1 MAHYWFV
8 TTAKMEKTMRRI
20 ITLMLLT
27 VLALSAKAV
36 TFTVDGICYQT
47 ASGGVNV
54 VKQSSGNDN
63 YENLVDAVIPSV
75 VAYNGHNYQV
85 VRIADKAFRYAENLQ
100 SIEIPNTITMIG
112 ASAFYHC
119 SSLTSITIP
128 GSVTSIGSS
137 AIAAC
142 ANLLS
147 VKIPS
152 SVKTIGDYNLTECYQ
167 LQEIWVDP
175 ANTVYDS
182 RDNCNALIKTATN
195 ELLVGCGSSIVPATV
210 EAIADHAF
218 QGVSGLTS
226 VTVPASVTKIGYQ
239 AFAGCSALEQVSING
254 QLSYFG
260 AYAFEGCS
268 ALHDVRLCEG
278 IQYISLNCF
287 ESCNSLKSINIPR
300 SVNVIDSCAF
310 LYCSKLE
317 SINLGENLQRIGAR
331 AFMNCSRL
339 KSIQSSMLLP
349 QHVACG
355 RKAFDGVDKSSCT
368 LYVPE
373 GTLSLYQATSPW
385 NEFLNIVESSYVPLV
400 REGVVWEYVGFRQLD
415 YFSPTNTLYTLEFN
429 GTATIDGKI
438 YHRMLR
444 TDYDRQC
451 NPQEPYLVAFVREEN
466 KVVTVYSNNAEDE
479 NEYFYFAAY
488 WWWLPKTLYD
498 FSKPMFLPDEA
509 SQAFGQTPYDYDS
522 KYILIDVEVG
532 ETVRKG
538 YFIDR
543 EEDSFKTI
551 EGIGVDCNFGD
562 LLVPYRTYTT
572 GFNPMA
578 SLAAVYENGELV
590 YKGNAYEKAQ
600 SMKNPV
606 VGDVNEDGE
615 VTSADITALYD
626 MLLSNILF
634 DAGDVDGDGSVT
646 SADITAVYNILL
658 GE

>member
-1 MAHYWFV
+1 M
-8 TTAKMEKTMRRI
+8 
-20 ITLMLLT
+20 
-27 VLALSAKAV
+27 
-36 TFTVDGICYQT
+36 
-47 ASGGVNV
+47 
-54 VKQSSGNDN
+54 
-63 YENLVDAVIPSV
+63 
-75 VAYNGHNYQV
+75 
-85 VRIADKAFRYAENLQ
+85 
-100 SIEIPNTITMIG
+100 
-112 ASAFYHC
+112 
-119 SSLTSITIP
+119 
-128 GSVTSIGSS
+128 TSIGSS

-142 ANLLS
+142 ASLLS

-429 GTATIDGKI
+429 GAETIDGKI

-578 SLAAVYENGELV
+578 GLAAVYENGELV

-626 MLLSNILF
+626 MLLSNIFF

>member
-1 MAHYWFV
+1 
-8 TTAKMEKTMRRI
+8 
-20 ITLMLLT
+20 
-27 VLALSAKAV
+27 
-36 TFTVDGICYQT
+36 
-47 ASGGVNV
+47 
-54 VKQSSGNDN
+54 
-63 YENLVDAVIPSV
+63 
-75 VAYNGHNYQV
+75 
-85 VRIADKAFRYAENLQ
+85 
-100 SIEIPNTITMIG
+100 
-112 ASAFYHC
+112 
-119 SSLTSITIP
+119 
-128 GSVTSIGSS
+128 
-137 AIAAC
+137 
-142 ANLLS
+142 
-147 VKIPS
+147 
-152 SVKTIGDYNLTECYQ
+152 
-167 LQEIWVDP
+167 
-175 ANTVYDS
+175 
-182 RDNCNALIKTATN
+182 
-195 ELLVGCGSSIVPATV
+195 
-210 EAIADHAF
+210 
-218 QGVSGLTS
+218 
-226 VTVPASVTKIGYQ
+226 
-239 AFAGCSALEQVSING
+239 
-254 QLSYFG
+254 
-260 AYAFEGCS
+260 
-268 ALHDVRLCEG
+268 
-278 IQYISLNCF
+278 
-287 ESCNSLKSINIPR
+287 
-300 SVNVIDSCAF
+300 
-310 LYCSKLE
+310 
-317 SINLGENLQRIGAR
+317 
-331 AFMNCSRL
+331 
-339 KSIQSSMLLP
+339 MLLP

>member
-1 MAHYWFV
+1 
-8 TTAKMEKTMRRI
+8 MRRI

-27 VLALSAKAV
+27 VLALSAKAL

-268 ALHDVRLCEG
+268 ALHNVRLCEG

-355 RKAFDGVDKSSCT
+355 RLAFDGVDKSSCT

-429 GTATIDGKI
+429 GAETIDGKL

-522 KYILIDVEVG
+522 KYIFIDVEVG

-626 MLLSNILF
+626 MLLSNIFF